1 MLEFNQETER
11 VEQETN
17 QRYEEEI
24 TKIHDELQQ
33 PSVIK
38 ILISLDW
45 LVTIFLNYC
54 RLQTQGHYWTSQLKE
69 NRRTTC

>member
-38 ILISLDW
+38 ILISLD
-45 LVTIFLNYC
+45 
-54 RLQTQGHYWTSQLKE
+54 
-69 NRRTTC
+69 